1 MDLTL
6 NDAQSALQRA
16 ARDFLANESPRS
28 LARAMEKD
36 DLGYARDLWKQM
48 ADLGWLGLGISS
60 THGGADGTMS
70 DLVTLYEE
78 LGRAVAPTPHLVS
91 TILAAGVIE
100 NLGSEEQKSTL
111 LRKIASGEIIVSFGY
126 LEPEASWRPSGI
138 TMRARR
144 DGDGFLLNGTKL
156 FVPFA
161 AAADQIIVV
170 ARIEGAG
177 TEGITAFLVDAKDS
191 GIALT
196 KLRTIDNAPEYEAVL
211 SDVRVD
217 AGDVLG
223 PVGNGW
229 SGIHAAMQRAAVLQ
243 SAELVGI
250 AQVALDY
257 AVDFSK
263 TRVQFGRPI
272 AVFQAISHKLAAAS
286 IDVDSARLITYEAA
300 WTLDQ
305 GLPSA
310 EVVAA
315 CKAHVNE
322 ASKRVV
328 QSSSQVMGGLGFM
341 EVHDFGLYFMRQKSG
356 ELNLGDA
363 GLHHDRLFE
372 EIAAL

>member
-1 MDLTL
+1 
-6 NDAQSALQRA
+6 
-16 ARDFLANESPRS
+16 
-28 LARAMEKD
+28 MEKD
-36 DLGYARDLWKQM
+36 DLGYAQDLWKQM

-78 LGRAVAPTPHLVS
+78 LGRAIAPTPHLVS

-100 NLGSEEQKSTL
+100 NLGSEEQKSAL
-111 LRKIASGEIIVSFGY
+111 LPKIASGEIIVSFAY
-126 LEPEASWRPSGI
+126 LEPEASWRPSGV
-138 TMRARR
+138 TLRARH

-196 KLRTIDNAPEYEAVL
+196 KLRTIDNAPEYEAIL

-250 AQVALDY
+250 AQVALDF
-257 AVDFSK
+257 AVEFSK

-328 QSSSQVMGGLGFM
+328 QASSQVMGGLGFM